1 MSFLGNNVKI
11 HFAGSDG
18 EEIFHAALKAADV
31 HYRLYSVFGFIDK
44 KQPSDDFTLPDH
56 DIIKVQDREMNH
68 VIQDSGLFTLM
79 FGAGKGRK
87 VDHDYLVQWQDKL
100 IKFVI

>member
-1 MSFLGNNVKI
+1 MSFLGDNIKI

-31 HYRLYSVFGFIDK
+31 RYRLYSCFSYIYGK
-44 KQPSDDFTLPDH
+44 EKNSDFTLPENS
-56 DIIKVQDREMNH
+56 IIKVQDKEMRH

-79 FGAGKGRK
+79 FGAKKGQT
-87 VDHDYLVQWQDKL
+87 VTHEYLKEWQVQ
-100 IKFVI
+100 